1 VFKCP
6 VMWHFVIKIDER
18 SDLCHNTIYTIKGRR
33 MVITHDSD
41 AVFVTLHDYSVKSKN
56 EYDLLVENVK
66 KETGA
71 CDMDVIVIKK
81 EKIEEIG
88 AAFNYLSTKGDK
100 VVPRYL
106 FNPAI
111 FKKFQKKGNAANYGT
126 AAKSRQ
132 LIEYTSLPRYTACKT
147 KK

>member
-1 VFKCP
+1 
-6 VMWHFVIKIDER
+6 
-18 SDLCHNTIYTIKGRR
+18 

-71 CDMDVIVIKK
+71 YDMDVIVIKK

-111 FKKFQKKGNAANYGT
+111 FKKFQKKGQCSELWHGCKVPTIDRIYEF
-126 AAKSRQ
+126 AKVYCVQ
-132 LIEYTSLPRYTACKT
+132 D
-147 KK
+147 KKVA